1 LTLLIGT
8 LGLMSFSGIKF
19 ALAESEAGCCTECTD
34 SYCSS
39 PYNPETGEG
48 DYTQPGGTYCICPPT
63 GSTDLEGILNSVIGY
78 VFMIATV
85 ITPILIL
92 IGGFYF
98 MTSGGEIERV
108 NTAKRIITYTVIGYS
123 IILFSRG
130 LVYILKDI
138 LGAP

>member
-1 LTLLIGT
+1 MTLLIGI

-19 ALAESEAGCCTECTD
+19 ALAQVEASNCTE
-34 SYCSS
+34 YCSS

-48 DYTQPGGTYCICPPT
+48 TYIQPSGTYCICPPT
-63 GSTDLEGILNSVIGY
+63 GSNDLEDLLNKVINY
-78 VFMIATV
+78 VFLIATT
-85 ITPILIL
+85 ITPMLIL

-130 LVYILKDI
+130 LVYILADI
-138 LGAP
+138 LGQ

>member
-1 LTLLIGT
+1 MTLLIGT